1 MLTYAE
7 GVTDSRRL
15 VVAVDVGGTRVKAA
29 LVEADGTPLAER
41 VLPTPSDLAAALPDV
56 VADLVADFVADL
68 GAR

>member
-41 VLPTPSDLAAALPDV
+41 VLPPRPTWPRLSPMSWPTSSPISSPI
-56 VADLVADFVADL
+56 
-68 GAR
+68 